1 MAFER
6 KPFTFEE
13 EQLYAPL
20 PLEDRYM
27 GYGAVGHVRAELQWY
42 DFHHMWCPE
51 RKDLATPAFKREL
64 KALLGT
70 LRRGIFKSEPA
81 LADFGPTVRPVQI
94 LGEHDISFKIQSAG
108 YSYFI
113 RCCPMTQE
121 GYDIT
126 IRAYDNALLLPE
138 LAGKHEL
145 PGHCFSI
152 LPDSGELVIL
162 QQERPYIQ
170 SFESKDSVE
179 VRRQVADDMNGAMGV
194 TKAQEKA
201 MLMGA
206 LHGFDQPCAWPWQY
220 EKNGEPCRHE
230 KTRHIDRGIP

>member
-6 KPFTFEE
+6 KPFTYED
-13 EQLYAPL
+13 EQLYSAL
-20 PLEDRYM
+20 PFEDRYM

-42 DFHHMWCPE
+42 DFNHMWCPE
-51 RKDLATPAFKREL
+51 RKDLATPAFRREL

-70 LRRGIFKSEPA
+70 LRQDVFKSEPA
-81 LADFGPTVRPVQI
+81 LSDFAPKVRPVQI
-94 LGEHDISFKIQSAG
+94 LGEHDIRFKVQSEG
-108 YSYFI
+108 YSYYI
-113 RCCPMTQE
+113 RCHPMTQ

-126 IRAYDNALLLPE
+126 IRVYDNSFLLPE

-145 PGHCFSI
+145 PDHCFSV
-152 LPDSGELVIL
+152 LPDSGTLVIL

-170 SFESKDSVE
+170 SFDSNDSVA
-179 VRRQVADDMNGAMGV
+179 VRWQVANDLNEAMGV
-194 TKAQEKA
+194 TKAQAAA

-220 EKNGEPCRHE
+220 DKNGEPRRYDNPKQKE
-230 KTRHIDRGIP
+230 GRDR